1 MVVVVVVAA
10 VVAVPVAG
18 ALVRRH
24 TRLVFV
30 AVQVKRTPPLV
41 RCWPGVL
48 HVVPAMAGGGADDCA
63 VWVSGTAT
71 GSAPVMSAAPSEM
84 VWQMMHIVNSQSTE
98 RRAAPRGIAHHAC
111 DRTTAAYPEGH

>member
-1 MVVVVVVAA
+1 MVVVVVVVVTAVDDVL
-10 VVAVPVAG
+10 VVAVPVPVPG

-48 HVVPAMAGGGADDCA
+48 HVLPAMAGGGADDC
-63 VWVSGTAT
+63 VV
-71 GSAPVMSAAPSEM
+71 
-84 VWQMMHIVNSQSTE
+84 
-98 RRAAPRGIAHHAC
+98 
-111 DRTTAAYPEGH
+111 

>member
-1 MVVVVVVAA
+1 MVVVVVVTA
-10 VVAVPVAG
+10 VDDVLAVAVPVLG

-24 TRLVFV
+24 TRLVFI

-71 GSAPVMSAAPSEM
+71 GSAPVMSAAPSEI
-84 VWQMMHIVNSQSTE
+84 VWQMMHIFNSQST
-98 RRAAPRGIAHHAC
+98 
-111 DRTTAAYPEGH
+111 